1 MNDEFIYCEV
11 AEKAFSKTNKAVSH
25 NGDISIDYLTNLRS
39 PKVITGAREYQREK
53 VASLCW
59 KQQIMLTVLTNGYT
73 KIPQIHIRVVKSDDT
88 YVYELID
95 GQQRITSITLFLIYL
110 NNLQKEHSEKVGIS
124 DLIFSESYGEKSFNM
139 TDEVR
144 EPCLKSLFEDGAYKI
159 QENDDET
166 VKNMVERYEDISES
180 FPEELST
187 EALPYFLD
195 WFVRNVVIVKITAYS
210 DENAYTIFET
220 MNDRGLN
227 LSPTEMLKG
236 YVLSRVSDTK
246 QRTELND
253 LWKEQMLRCC
263 YS

>member
-1 MNDEFIYCEV
+1 
-11 AEKAFSKTNKAVSH
+11 
-25 NGDISIDYLTNLRS
+25 
-39 PKVITGAREYQREK
+39 
-53 VASLCW
+53 
-59 KQQIMLTVLTNGYT
+59 
-73 KIPQIHIRVVKSDDT
+73 
-88 YVYELID
+88 
-95 GQQRITSITLFLIYL
+95 
-110 NNLQKEHSEKVGIS
+110 
-124 DLIFSESYGEKSFNM
+124 
-139 TDEVR
+139 
-144 EPCLKSLFEDGAYKI
+144 
-159 QENDDET
+159 
-166 VKNMVERYEDISES
+166 MVERYEDISES

-253 LWKEQMLRCC
+253 LWKEQIIILHKYGETADLGFFQSWFRGKYAESIRPGKAGSEDKDFELIGSRFHNWFKDNHKKLFECLDEGNKLRKKMLNYDITDSENFQASVINLFEENQPLIRE
-263 YS
+263 SSKKSSNIRPIFILGMPRSGTSLVEQIVSSHHAVHGAGELPLQEAVHALHLLLFP